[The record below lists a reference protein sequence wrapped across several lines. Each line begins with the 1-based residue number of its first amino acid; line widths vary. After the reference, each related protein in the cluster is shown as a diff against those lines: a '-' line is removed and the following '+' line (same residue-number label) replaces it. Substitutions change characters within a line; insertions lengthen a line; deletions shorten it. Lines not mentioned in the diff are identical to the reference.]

1 MEHGLE
7 GLLEKC
13 QILAH
18 GQIFLPVMNT
28 DVLLSL
34 PDKPVP
40 LHVHAVILADVL
52 GVVVVGFT
60 AADEAIFVLVVNVSE
75 ALAFWLRKAVL
86 VHLADGTFID
96 FTPGLADVFVPELVQ
111 IGCRF
116 IDTPIDRRGMNPL
129 HDGKLFRQYRAI
141 LREIKPDLVLTYT
154 IKPNIYGGLACRM
167 AHIPYAVNITG
178 LGSTIENGGWLKK
191 FVLALYR
198 PALKGARVV
207 FFENAGNRDTLAAT
221 GVVPK
226 GRDVVLHGAG
236 VNLEDYP
243 CQPYPQEGPVR
254 FLFVGRVMHEKGVD
268 ELFAAAKRMKQ
279 QYGEQVE
286 FHMVGSFE
294 EAYKPVMDPLEQAGV
309 VRYHGYQSDMKPFYA
324 MADCVVLPSY
334 HEGMSNVLLE
344 AAASGRPL
352 ITSDIP
358 GCREAV
364 ENGVSGYLCPARDA
378 GALYETMRRFAALP
392 VEQRSQMGRC
402 GRERME
408 QQFSKTA
415 VVAETIK
422 HLEI

>member
-1 MEHGLE
+1 M
-7 GLLEKC
+7 KRPM
-13 QILAH
+13 QIL
-18 GQIFLPVMNT
+18 
-28 DVLLSL
+28 
-34 PDKPVP
+34 
-40 LHVHAVILADVL
+40 ILANHSGGLYDFRKYLIAELKTHASVA
-52 GVVVVGFT
+52 VAVPHNDRW
-60 AADEAIFVLVVNVSE
+60 DELN
-75 ALAFWLRKAVL
+75 
-86 VHLADGTFID
+86 
-96 FTPGLADVFVPELVQ
+96 GLADRVIELPV
-111 IGCRF
+111 
-116 IDTPIDRRGMNPL
+116 DRRGMNPL
-129 HDGKLFRQYRAI
+129 HDGKLFSQYRAI
-141 LREIKPDLVLTYT
+141 LGEIKPDLVLTYT

-178 LGSTIENGGWLKK
+178 LGSAIENGGWLKK

-294 EAYKPVMDPLEQAGV
+294 EAYKPVMDQLEQAGV
-309 VRYHGYQSDMKPFYA
+309 VKYHGYQSDMKPFYA
-324 MADCVVLPSY
+324 MAGCVVLPSY

-364 ENGVSGYLCPARDA
+364 ENGVSGYLCPAKDA
-378 GALYETMRRFAALP
+378 DALYEAMRRFAALS

-422 HLEI
+422 QLEI

>member
-1 MEHGLE
+1 VKRPM
-7 GLLEKC
+7 
-13 QILAH
+13 QIL
-18 GQIFLPVMNT
+18 
-28 DVLLSL
+28 
-34 PDKPVP
+34 
-40 LHVHAVILADVL
+40 ILANHSGGLYDFRKDLIAELKTHASVA
-52 GVVVVGFT
+52 VAVPHNDRW
-60 AADEAIFVLVVNVSE
+60 DELN
-75 ALAFWLRKAVL
+75 
-86 VHLADGTFID
+86 
-96 FTPGLADVFVPELVQ
+96 GLADRVIELPV
-111 IGCRF
+111 
-116 IDTPIDRRGMNPL
+116 DRRGMNPL

-141 LREIKPDLVLTYT
+141 LGEIKPDLVLTYT

-178 LGSTIENGGWLKK
+178 LGSAIENGGWLKK

-207 FFENAGNRDTLAAT
+207 FFENAGNRDTLVAT

-243 CQPYPQEGPVR
+243 CQPYPQEGPVH

-294 EAYKPVMDPLEQAGV
+294 EAYKPVMDQLEQAGV
-309 VRYHGYQSDMKPFYA
+309 VKYHGYQSDMKPFYA
-324 MADCVVLPSY
+324 MAGCVVLPSY

-364 ENGVSGYLCPARDA
+364 ENGVSGYLCPAKDA
-378 GALYETMRRFAALP
+378 DALYEAMRRFAALS

-422 HLEI
+422 QLEI

>member
-1 MEHGLE
+1 M
-7 GLLEKC
+7 KRPM
-13 QILAH
+13 QIL
-18 GQIFLPVMNT
+18 
-28 DVLLSL
+28 
-34 PDKPVP
+34 
-40 LHVHAVILADVL
+40 ILANHSGGLYDFRKDLIAELKTHASVA
-52 GVVVVGFT
+52 VAVPHNDRW
-60 AADEAIFVLVVNVSE
+60 DELN
-75 ALAFWLRKAVL
+75 
-86 VHLADGTFID
+86 
-96 FTPGLADVFVPELVQ
+96 GLADRVIELPV
-111 IGCRF
+111 
-116 IDTPIDRRGMNPL
+116 DRRGMNPL

-141 LREIKPDLVLTYT
+141 LGEIKPDLVLTYT

-178 LGSTIENGGWLKK
+178 LGSAIENGGWLKK

-243 CQPYPQEGPVR
+243 CQPYPQEGPVH

-294 EAYKPVMDPLEQAGV
+294 EAYKPVMDQLEQAGV
-309 VRYHGYQSDMKPFYA
+309 VKYHGYQSDMKPFYA
-324 MADCVVLPSY
+324 MAGCVVLPSY

-364 ENGVSGYLCPARDA
+364 ENGVSGYLCPAKDA
-378 GALYETMRRFAALP
+378 DALYEAMRRFVALS

-422 HLEI
+422 QLEI

>member
-1 MEHGLE
+1 M
-7 GLLEKC
+7 K
-13 QILAH
+13 QILILANQSGGLYDFRKDLIAELKKNANITAAVPH
-18 GQIFLPVMNT
+18 NDRWEELQKLADRVIELPV
-28 DVLLSL
+28 
-34 PDKPVP
+34 
-40 LHVHAVILADVL
+40 
-52 GVVVVGFT
+52 
-60 AADEAIFVLVVNVSE
+60 
-75 ALAFWLRKAVL
+75 
-86 VHLADGTFID
+86 
-96 FTPGLADVFVPELVQ
+96 
-111 IGCRF
+111 
-116 IDTPIDRRGMNPL
+116 DRRGMNPAR
-129 HDGKLFRQYRAI
+129 DGKLFRQYRAMLKKI
-141 LREIKPDLVLTYT
+141 RPDLVLTYT

-178 LGSTIENGGWLKK
+178 LGSAIENGGWLRR
-191 FVLALYR
+191 FVLALYK

-207 FFENAGNRDTLAAT
+207 FFENAGNRDSLVSA

-226 GRDVVLHGAG
+226 GRDVVLNGAG

-243 CQPYPQEGPVR
+243 YQPYPQEGPVR

-279 QYGEQVE
+279 ELGDGVE
-286 FHMVGSFE
+286 FHIVGSFE
-294 EAYKPVMDPLEQAGV
+294 EAYKPVMDELEQSGV
-309 VRYHGYQSDMKPFYA
+309 VRYHGYQPDMKPFYA
-324 MADCVVLPSY
+324 TASCVVLPSY

-364 ENGVSGYLCPARDA
+364 EDGVSGYLCPAKDA
-378 GALYETMRRFAALP
+378 DALYHAMRRFAELP
-392 VEQRSQMGRC
+392 QTERAELGRH

-408 QQFSKTA
+408 RRFSKTA